1 MKSNPALPGGS
12 LTSKPTWSSASWCS
26 ATSVFCFGGNVR
38 GNRRI
43 EVRNR
48 SSEQIVLDAVCKYA
62 TEVVSMSFVVKV
74 SCQSK
79 HCGWLTESDLDET
92 QCIGSRE
99 HATSFQTP
107 GESARA

>member
-1 MKSNPALPGGS
+1 
-12 LTSKPTWSSASWCS
+12 
-26 ATSVFCFGGNVR
+26 
-38 GNRRI
+38 
-43 EVRNR
+43 
-48 SSEQIVLDAVCKYA
+48 
-62 TEVVSMSFVVKV
+62 MSFVVKV

-107 GESARA
+107 GESARAIERLARTESRSAFAYKIVPD